1 MSNFDAAFS
10 IPFHTF
16 DDNLTHSLTFAE
28 LRHKKE
34 AKYLKSFLYR
44 INRYVRNLKTQNP
57 NITKSEVE
65 EIFAKDLEEI
75 SATSL
80 FWCQNFSIFYAIYLL

>member
-34 AKYLKSFLYR
+34 AKIF
-44 INRYVRNLKTQNP
+44 
-57 NITKSEVE
+57 E
-65 EIFAKDLEEI
+65 ELFI
-75 SATSL
+75 S
-80 FWCQNFSIFYAIYLL
+80 Y